1 MKGRTSIKVVLPA
14 VLNASDFIQGKYSKP
29 IYGSQ
34 IKSLNYPASMP
45 IQWVKKDDG
54 IDSVDN
60 PYHFLDEIE
69 KTVLEASGV
78 TEQDWNSYKEE
89 LGDTVANGGAA
100 LAAYSKL
107 QFTDMVATDILKS
120 ALLRYCELDTM
131 AMVFIWE
138 YFYDAV
144 KNRITQ

>member
-1 MKGRTSIKVVLPA
+1 
-14 VLNASDFIQGKYSKP
+14 
-29 IYGSQ
+29 
-34 IKSLNYPASMP
+34 MP
-45 IQWVKKDDG
+45 IQWIKKNDG
-54 IDSVDN
+54 IDSVGN
-60 PYHFLDEIE
+60 PYHFLDDIE
-69 KTVLEASGV
+69 KTVLEASGF
-78 TEQDWNSYKEE
+78 TDKDWNSYKEE

-120 ALLRYCELDTM
+120 SLLRYCELDTM